1 MSERE
6 PDHTDDPRQGD
17 TGNQLPEDQPEAHT
31 GSEGEGEPSE
41 PKQPRG
47 GGDEPASKRAP

>member
-31 GSEGEGEPSE
+31 GSEGEGRQSGSQRPHESE
-41 PKQPRG
+41 QTH
-47 GGDEPASKRAP
+47 DADD